1 MGERERGMTMR
12 IGMAFFIAVIILTTG
27 CSVFDG
33 EETLSRE
40 SVDAGNDP
48 SSPLY
53 HDFGDVLIPR
63 ELKVDREE
71 SFIYKTPGFSAGVL
85 TLRGRVDRNS
95 LIAFY
100 ENNMPKDNWR
110 LVSSFKSPRTMMLYQ
125 KENRWCV
132 INISEVGL
140 YNNTL
145 LEIWVSPTMGALS
158 PGEIGE
164 PGLLKE

>member
-1 MGERERGMTMR
+1 MGERERGMPMTA
-12 IGMAFFIAVIILTTG
+12 GFGILLAMMILITG
-27 CSVFDG
+27 CSMFNG
-33 EETLSRE
+33 GKTL
-40 SVDAGNDP
+40 ATDP
-48 SSPLY
+48 ENPEIKKSAPLY
-53 HDFGDVLIPR
+53 HDFGDVLTPR

-85 TLRGRVDRNS
+85 TLEGRVDRNS

-110 LVSSFKSPRTMMLYQ
+110 LVSSFKSPRTMMLYH

-132 INISEVGL
+132 INISENGL

-145 LEIWVSPTMGALS
+145 VEVWVSPTMSAVS
-158 PGEIGE
+158 SDPVGES
-164 PGLLKE
+164 GLLKE